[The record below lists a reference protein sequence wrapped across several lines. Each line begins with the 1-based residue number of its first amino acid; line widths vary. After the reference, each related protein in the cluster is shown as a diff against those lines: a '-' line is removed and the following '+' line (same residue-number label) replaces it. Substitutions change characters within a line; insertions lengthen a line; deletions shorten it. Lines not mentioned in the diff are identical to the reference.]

1 MIAMR
6 KRICLALVPAC
17 ALLGLAGCDKFIR
30 GMGDEPASDISAP
43 EETAPADETGTD
55 TAQPAAADDT
65 PVYTQAMSETATID
79 WSAARADVA
88 SNSSEDGAGNFSVAA
103 GGDAPPVPVMLPS
116 GIVLPQG
123 AESSVKFQSLSDG
136 YFAFYPG
143 TDYNIVVNG
152 TNEVIGERA
161 PGTMETPARF
171 ISTMSGAQVSFTKY
185 GADYL
190 IEFECT
196 HAEGENANCISE
208 ADALSIAD
216 SLVAVRSR

>member
-6 KRICLALVPAC
+6 KRIYLALVPAC

-30 GMGDEPASDISAP
+30 GTGDEPASDISAP
-43 EETAPADETGTD
+43 EDETGGD
-55 TAQPAAADDT
+55 IVQPAAVDDT
-65 PVYTQAMSETATID
+65 PVYAQAMSQTATID

-88 SNSSEDGAGNFSVAA
+88 SNSSEDSAGNFSVAS

-152 TNEVIGERA
+152 TNEIIGERA
-161 PGTMETPARF
+161 PGTVETPARF

-196 HAEGENANCISE
+196 HAEGENADCISE

>member
-1 MIAMR
+1 MR
-6 KRICLALVPAC
+6 KRIAIALVPAC

-30 GMGDEPASDISAP
+30 GMGDQADA
-43 EETAPADETGTD
+43 APAKE
-55 TAQPAAADDT
+55 ADI
-65 PVYTQAMSETATID
+65 PVYAQAVSEEATID
-79 WSAARADVA
+79 WLAARDDVA
-88 SNSSEDGAGNFSVAA
+88 SNSGSDGNFMVAA
-103 GGDAPPVPVMLPS
+103 QEGDAPPVPVMLPS

-123 AESSVKFQSLSDG
+123 AESDVKFQPLSDG

-152 TNEVIGERA
+152 TNEIIGERT
-161 PGTMETPARF
+161 PGTTETPMRF
-171 ISTMSGAQVSFTKY
+171 IPTMSGAQVAFTKY

-196 HAEGENANCISE
+196 HADGQHADCISE
-208 ADALSIAD
+208 EDALSIAD

>member
-1 MIAMR
+1 MR
-6 KRICLALVPAC
+6 KRIAIALVPAC

-30 GMGDEPASDISAP
+30 GMGDDAGTEISEPA
-43 EETAPADETGTD
+43 D
-55 TAQPAAADDT
+55 TTPAAEPTPAAEADT
-65 PVYTQAMSETATID
+65 PVYTQAMSAEAEID
-79 WSAARADVA
+79 WLAARDDVA
-88 SNSSEDGAGNFSVAA
+88 SNSGSSGNFMAA
-103 GGDAPPVPVMLPS
+103 SQEGDAPPVPVMLPT

-123 AESSVKFQSLSDG
+123 AESDVKFQPLSDG

-152 TNEVIGERA
+152 TNEIIGERA
-161 PGTMETPARF
+161 PGITETPKRF
-171 ISTMSGAQVSFTKY
+171 IPTMSGAQVAFTKY

-196 HAEGENANCISE
+196 NAEGGEADCISE
-208 ADALSIAD
+208 DDALSIAD

>member
-1 MIAMR
+1 MR
-6 KRICLALVPAC
+6 KRIAIALVPAC

-30 GMGDEPASDISAP
+30 GMGDDAGTEISAP
-43 EETAPADETGTD
+43 EDTAPADQADAT
-55 TAQPAAADDT
+55 PAKEADI
-65 PVYTQAMSETATID
+65 PVYAQAVSEEATID
-79 WSAARADVA
+79 WLAARDDVA
-88 SNSSEDGAGNFSVAA
+88 SNSGSDGNFMVAA
-103 GGDAPPVPVMLPS
+103 QEGDAPPVPVMLPS

-123 AESSVKFQSLSDG
+123 AESDVKFQPLSDG

-152 TNEVIGERA
+152 TNEIIGERT
-161 PGTMETPARF
+161 PGTTETPMRF
-171 ISTMSGAQVSFTKY
+171 IPTMSGAQVAFTKY

-196 HAEGENANCISE
+196 HADGQHADCISE
-208 ADALSIAD
+208 EDALSIAD